1 VPIDLVTTPYG
12 RPALLALREAVTAAK
27 AGEPLAP
34 VTVVV
39 PANHAGVTARRLLA
53 SGAAGAVVPGG
64 RGLAGVTF
72 VTPYRLAELL
82 GASRLAAAKRRP
94 VSTPVVA
101 AAMRQALA
109 ADPGVFAP
117 VASHPATEAALVAAH
132 GLLAEVPDAAL
143 AAVRTAGAV
152 VTIGAYD
159 GLHLGHQAVIAQVR
173 AIAGE
178 REARSAVVTF
188 DRHPATVV
196 RPESAPKLL
205 TDHEQRLELFEQ
217 TGIDAA
223 VVLPFDEHQ
232 AQETPLAFVERVLFK
247 CLRTACVVV
256 GDDFHFGRH
265 REGNVAL
272 LREYGATYG
281 FDVEPV
287 HLLARPDGID
297 EPLSSTAIRRA
308 LAGGEVELAAKLL
321 GRPFEARGVVVA
333 GDKRGRLLGF
343 PTANV
348 EVPTRVCLPADGVYA
363 GWYERTDGIAH
374 ACAINLGR
382 RPTFYEHADHSL
394 LEAHLIDFDG
404 DLYWERARVRFTNFL
419 RSERKFEGI
428 DALVAQL
435 KLDIEHT
442 RQLVC

>member
-1 VPIDLVTTPYG
+1 MLVVTDTST
-12 RPALLALREAVTAAK
+12 RPF
-27 AGEPLAP
+27 PD
-34 VTVVV
+34 
-39 PANHAGVTARRLLA
+39 
-53 SGAAGAVVPGG
+53 
-64 RGLAGVTF
+64 
-72 VTPYRLAELL
+72 
-82 GASRLAAAKRRP
+82 
-94 VSTPVVA
+94 
-101 AAMRQALA
+101 QA
-109 ADPGVFAP
+109 
-117 VASHPATEAALVAAH
+117 T
-132 GLLAEVPDAAL
+132 
-143 AAVRTAGAV
+143 V

-173 AIAGE
+173 AIAAE
-178 REARSAVVTF
+178 RNAKSAVVTF

-232 AQETPLAFVERVLFK
+232 AQESPLGFVERVLFK
-247 CLRTACVVV
+247 CLRTECVVV

-272 LREYGATYG
+272 LREYGTTYG
-281 FDVEPV
+281 FEVEPV

-348 EVPTRVCLPADGVYA
+348 EVPTRVCVPADGVYA
-363 GWYERTDGIAH
+363 GWYERPDGIAH
-374 ACAINLGR
+374 PCAINLGR

-419 RSERKFEGI
+419 RSERKFAGI

-435 KLDIEHT
+435 KLDVEHA
-442 RQLVC
+442 RQLLT